1 MINDCPS
8 FDLRSL
14 ANKTSMFLKC
24 KSHSFCLHCIVL
36 SFTLS
41 NIADMC
47 AVTDIDLVTVM
58 MQVGSQLV
66 TGARLVTTARG
77 GSRS

>member
-1 MINDCPS
+1 
-8 FDLRSL
+8 
-14 ANKTSMFLKC
+14 
-24 KSHSFCLHCIVL
+24 
-36 SFTLS
+36 
-41 NIADMC
+41 MC